1 MSSAEEVA
9 METSGSLISMTDL
22 FILSLAG
29 GFAVYW
35 FFIRG
40 KKQETPNFKKLTV
53 APVLERADSSEQS
66 FIQKMKNTKRNVVVF
81 YGSQTGTAEEF
92 ATRLAK
98 DASRYGMKGM
108 VADPEECEM
117 DKLTDLKDIENS
129 LAIFCMATY
138 GEGDPTDNAQEFFE
152 FLTNGEEDLNGL
164 KFAVF
169 GLGNKTYEHYN
180 SMGIFVDKKLEELGG
195 ERVFEL
201 GLGDDDANI
210 EEDFV
215 TWREKF
221 WPAVCLHFGVEA
233 TGENVNTRQY
243 ALSPVPEDLPKEKIF
258 TGEVARVG
266 SFNKQKPPYDA
277 KNPYLAPIRVNKEL
291 HKGGDRSCMHI
302 KLDIS
307 DSKIRYETGDHVA
320 IYPINSP
327 EIVEKI
333 GQRLGIDL
341 DEIFSLTNVD
351 EDASKKHPFP
361 CPCSYRTAL
370 THYVDITNPLR
381 THVLGELSE
390 YTDKAEDKEF
400 LQKMTHATE
409 EGKKLYQDWVH
420 KAHRNILA
428 VLEDIPS
435 LKPPPDH
442 IVELLPRLQPR
453 FYSISS
459 SPKVHPKSIHVTA
472 VLVDYTTTTNRRMM
486 GVCTSWLAGKK
497 PPMTNGTV
505 EHDGDSNLRDALP
518 RVPIYV
524 RKSQFRL
531 PFKPSTPVVMI
542 GPGTGIAPFRGFIQ
556 ERAYLKDEG
565 RMVGETILYF
575 GCRNESVDFIYS
587 EELAEYKEKGVL
599 TLHTAFSRDQAQKV
613 YVQHLMDQNQEQI
626 WNLLNENGHIYICG
640 DAKNMAKEVHG
651 VLVKILTSKGSMS
664 EADAEDY
671 IKKLQSKG
679 RYSADVWS

>member
-1 MSSAEEVA
+1 MSTTEQVEMAVSE
-9 METSGSLISMTDL
+9 SLISMTDL

-29 GFAVYW
+29 GFAFYW
-35 FFIRG
+35 FFVRN
-40 KKQETPNFKKLTV
+40 KKQEAPNFKKLSI
-53 APVLERADSSEQS
+53 APVLERSESSDAS
-66 FIQKMKNTKRNVVVF
+66 FITKMKNTNRNVVVF

-117 DKLTDLKDIENS
+117 EDLSKLAEIENS

-138 GEGDPTDNAQEFFE
+138 GEGDPTDNAQEFHE
-152 FLTNGEEDLNGL
+152 YLANGGESLAGIR
-164 KFAVF
+164 FAVF

-180 SMGIFVDKKLEELGG
+180 SMGKFVDKRLEELGA

-215 TWREKF
+215 TWKEKF
-221 WPAVCLHFGVEA
+221 WPAVCSYFGVEA

-243 ALSPVPEDLPKEKIF
+243 ALTPVPEDLPKEKIF
-258 TGEVARVG
+258 TGEPARVG
-266 SFNKQKPPYDA
+266 SFTNQKPPYDV
-277 KNPYLAPIRVNKEL
+277 KNPYLAPITVNRQL

-302 KLDIS
+302 ELDIS
-307 DSKIRYETGDHVA
+307 ESKIRYETGDHVA
-320 IYPINSP
+320 IYPVNDS
-327 EIVEKI
+327 ELVEKL
-333 GQRLGIDL
+333 GKRLGVDL
-341 DEIFSLTNVD
+341 DTVFSLTNID

-370 THYVDITNPLR
+370 MHYIDITNPPR
-381 THVLGELSE
+381 THVLGELAE
-390 YTDKAEDKEF
+390 YTDDQKDKEF

-409 EGKKLYQDWVH
+409 EGKKLYQDWIH
-420 KAHRNILA
+420 NDHRNILA

-435 LKPPPDH
+435 LRPPIDH
-442 IVELLPRLQPR
+442 ICELLPRLQPR

-459 SPKVHPKSIHVTA
+459 SPKVHPKSIHITA
-472 VLVDYTTTTNRRMM
+472 VLIEYTTPTSRVSK
-486 GVCTSWLAGKK
+486 GVCTSWLASKK
-497 PPMTNGTV
+497 PS
-505 EHDGDSNLRDALP
+505 GDAVL

-531 PFKPSTPVVMI
+531 PFKPATPVVMI
-542 GPGTGIAPFRGFIQ
+542 GPGTGLAPFRGFIQ
-556 ERAYLKDEG
+556 ERDYFHEEG
-565 RMVGETILYF
+565 KPVGDTILYF
-575 GCRNESVDFIYS
+575 GCRNKATDFIYE
-587 EELAEYKEKGVL
+587 EELMKYVDKKVL
-599 TLHTAFSRDQAQKV
+599 KLHTAFSRDQPQKI
-613 YVQHLMDQNQEQI
+613 YVQHLIDQNHDEI
-626 WNLLNENGHIYICG
+626 WNVLNNNGHIYICG
-640 DAKNMAKEVHG
+640 DAKNMARDVHAM
-651 VLVKILTSKGSMS
+651 LVKILTTKGDMS
-664 EADAEDY
+664 TADAEDY